1 MEVFIFLKMISLNK
15 ALYKDMG
22 NSCSNC
28 EGEMFHFFLTNNKY
42 M

>member
-1 MEVFIFLKMISLNK
+1 MEVFFLMISLSK

-28 EGEMFHFFLTNNKY
+28 KAEMFHFFLTNNKY